1 MTHETIA
8 AALHNLQAQINEV
21 KGLLKDTAKQPA
33 KDETAGNIIKY
44 SIRLAQLEGAFITLQ
59 QHAPALVDIAKQYPV
74 PPMPDPLPEVEPD
87 AEPPP
92 PVEPEVSIT
101 SGELEKRSPTMRRAK
116 AQKAKKAKKN
126 ES

>member
-1 MTHETIA
+1 VTHETIA

-59 QHAPALVDIAKQYPV
+59 EHAPALVQVANQYPL
-74 PPMPDPLPEVEPD
+74 PPLPE
-87 AEPPP
+87 PPP
-92 PVEPEVSIT
+92 ISEEDPEPLIITEGVSKTHDRVAKIHADT
-101 SGELEKRSPTMRRAK
+101 AAAKEKA
-116 AQKAKKAKKN
+116 
-126 ES
+126 EE

>member
-1 MTHETIA
+1 M
-8 AALHNLQAQINEV
+8 
-21 KGLLKDTAKQPA
+21 GLMRDTAKQP
-33 KDETAGNIIKY
+33 TAEGTAQNLVKY
-44 SIRLAQLEGAFITLQ
+44 SMRLAQLEGAFVTLQ
-59 QHAPALVDIAKQYPV
+59 QHAPALVDLSKQYPV
-74 PPMPDPLPEVEPD
+74 PPLPDPLPEVEPD